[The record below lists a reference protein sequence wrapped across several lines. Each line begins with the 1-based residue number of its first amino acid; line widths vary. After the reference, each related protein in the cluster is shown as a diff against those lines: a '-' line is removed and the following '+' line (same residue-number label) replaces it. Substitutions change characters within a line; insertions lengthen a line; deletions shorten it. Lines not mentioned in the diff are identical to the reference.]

1 MSSGTAGLYYCF
13 LAREDNS
20 LDGVG
25 FQCKT
30 LFITKSKIKNKY
42 RPAWVF
48 VCQPIEIKNT
58 KWQAKSIIVIKAQV
72 FWHIAV
78 SNSNKTSL
86 LCL

>member
-42 RPAWVF
+42 RPA
-48 VCQPIEIKNT
+48 
-58 KWQAKSIIVIKAQV
+58 
-72 FWHIAV
+72 
-78 SNSNKTSL
+78 
-86 LCL
+86 